1 MTCFILH
8 NMTLRDQQTATYDKE
23 QSILAAAAALVQ
35 GPAAPPST
43 VEEPVFSPLR
53 DPAFMGKDFEGVLGA
68 LKQMENKGMCHLMQR
83 DLMEH
88 VFLHTGGR

>member
-8 NMTLRDQQTATYDKE
+8 NMTLRDQQTAEYDKE
-23 QSILAAAAALVQ
+23 QSILAAAPALVQ
-35 GPAAPPST
+35 GPAAPAPT
-43 VEEPVFSPLR
+43 VKEPIFSPLR
-53 DPAFMGKDFEGVLGA
+53 DPDFMGKDFEGALGA

-88 VFLHTGGR
+88 VFLHSDGR